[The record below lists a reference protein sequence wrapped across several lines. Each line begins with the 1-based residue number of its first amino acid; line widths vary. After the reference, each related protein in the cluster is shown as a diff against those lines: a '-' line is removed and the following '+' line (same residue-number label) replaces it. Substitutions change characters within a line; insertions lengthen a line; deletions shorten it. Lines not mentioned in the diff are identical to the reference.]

1 MISGNKQSRKIGN
14 IKRINEVPKTASSI
28 RLRRGRKQET
38 LQSFKKSILQ
48 PWIDFANL
56 LPFERLGDDWRAV
69 DQDPMMLSNAFVRDF
84 ADRPRSDPFYFLVRR
99 LPHRRSREPRP
110 TDELIK
116 LFNTVNTV
124 FKGLDGMTWPSTENE
139 GDEPA
144 WTGHWGTVPFEMTYS
159 VEDKGDGRVS
169 FEPDL
174 MLQRFKK
181 ALEGTEILRVCRCP
195 ICGRFYYAVRK
206 NKGACDEHLARA
218 RVKRGRDPQLR
229 EKYEANRRINQ
240 LVKQKKLP
248 IGKAKAAVKEKFT
261 GRRKT

>member
-1 MISGNKQSRKIGN
+1 MKSSNKQSRSDRN
-14 IKRINEVPKTASSI
+14 VKRIEDGPETASPI
-28 RLRRGRKQET
+28 RLRRGRKRET
-38 LQSFKKSILQ
+38 LQRFKRIVLQ
-48 PWIDFANL
+48 PWIDFVNL
-56 LPFERLGDDWRAV
+56 LPFERFGDDWRAV
-69 DQDPMMLSNAFVRDF
+69 DQDPIPLCNAFVRDF

-99 LPHRRSREPRP
+99 QPHWRSREPRP

-116 LFNTVNTV
+116 LFNTVSTV

-139 GDEPA
+139 RDEPA
-144 WTGHWGTVPFEMTYS
+144 WTEHYGTVPFEMAYS
-159 VEDKGDGRVS
+159 VEDKGDGRVN

-174 MLQRFKK
+174 MLQRFKE

-229 EKYEANRRINQ
+229 ERYEANRRINE

-248 IGKAKAAVKEKFT
+248 IGKAKAAVKENFT
-261 GRRKT
+261 GRPKK